1 MGMTDEEWAA
11 MTGSTKPTKKKKK
24 KPAAKRGGGDKVL
37 GSVSAEAAKNMRDA
51 ETIRGKV
58 AARKKYL
65 DSL

>member
-1 MGMTDEEWAA
+1 MAMTDAEWAA

-24 KPAAKRGGGDKVL
+24 PSAKRGGGDKVL
-37 GSVSAEAAKNMRDA
+37 GSVSADARKNMRDA

-58 AARKKYL
+58 KARKAYL